1 MCSRVFII
9 AINRSILYN
18 IHKGFFVEL
27 AVEERGESMNMMN
40 VQIDI
45 PAAMAPFAILEDE
58 RGCAIRNAMILYP
71 FIQRGEISHGYA
83 AEILGMHKIDLIEL
97 YGGLGLPYLTQSE
110 DEIEEDLNTLKAVR
124 GNSKC

>member
-1 MCSRVFII
+1 
-9 AINRSILYN
+9 
-18 IHKGFFVEL
+18 
-27 AVEERGESMNMMN
+27 MMN